1 MGRFRPTCK
10 SGLFRQKNGF
20 IELWVDEEKVL
31 DKQNIQFGYNDD
43 KGIYP
48 SWGMYF
54 NGDLSGMQNDHYL
67 YLDEIRMTDS
77 GEASYND
84 VASR

>member
-1 MGRFRPTCK
+1 MSFRTK
-10 SGLFRQKNGF
+10 LDYSDNKNGF

-31 DKQNIQFGYNDD
+31 DKHNIQFGYNDD

-84 VASR
+84 VAPR